1 MASFNIHIAVGSLYQ
16 KNNKIKNKLD
26 FFNGIVE
33 PDMVEDKTLTHFSG
47 EIIENSI
54 IRSLECKVNLVEFL
68 DNYNISSDYNKGW
81 FLHLVTDY
89 LFYNYFLDKD
99 YLKSV
104 THKEFSRDIYH
115 SYDDVNDYLI
125 NKYQL
130 VYPSAEVEHYINKNR
145 DSLTNGEHKNILP
158 FEKLDEFILKVAKI
172 NLENYVLKIKKSGC
186 NVVPDEWEENK
197 MEEKLL
203 KLKEELNNDLNGALT
218 EADVL
223 NVKSEYVGKKSEIQ
237 NLLSGLKDMS
247 VEDKKKYGSLINNTK
262 KEMEELVNKKLESLQ
277 NKVNANFDDTLDY
290 DVKTGSLH
298 PVTIIA
304 KEVTDVLK
312 RMGFTVVSGPEMES
326 EYYNFE
332 ALNVPKDHPARDMQD
347 TYYLDNGM
355 LLRTQTSDNQIH
367 AMENYGAPLRICAPG
382 RTFRNEDL
390 DANHENTFFQIEGMV
405 IDKGVSIEN
414 LLYVMKSVLSEVFKR
429 DVDVR
434 LRPGFFPFTEP
445 SYEMDM
451 SCLICGGKG
460 CPTCKNS
467 GYIEMVGSGMVH
479 PNVLKAGGID
489 SEEYTG
495 FAFGIGLT
503 RLAMMKYKINDI
515 RVLNSGDIRYLENFK
530 IN

>member
-1 MASFNIHIAVGSLYQ
+1 
-16 KNNKIKNKLD
+16 
-26 FFNGIVE
+26 
-33 PDMVEDKTLTHFSG
+33 
-47 EIIENSI
+47 
-54 IRSLECKVNLVEFL
+54 
-68 DNYNISSDYNKGW
+68 
-81 FLHLVTDY
+81 
-89 LFYNYFLDKD
+89 
-99 YLKSV
+99 
-104 THKEFSRDIYH
+104 
-115 SYDDVNDYLI
+115 
-125 NKYQL
+125 
-130 VYPSAEVEHYINKNR
+130 
-145 DSLTNGEHKNILP
+145 
-158 FEKLDEFILKVAKI
+158 
-172 NLENYVLKIKKSGC
+172 
-186 NVVPDEWEENK
+186 
-197 MEEKLL
+197 MEEKLINL
-203 KLKEELNNDLNGALT
+203 KSNLESALKNVSK

-237 NLLSGLKDMS
+237 ELLSGLKDMS
-247 VEDKKKYGSLINNTK
+247 IDEKKKYGSLINSTK
-262 KEMEELVNKKLESLQ
+262 KEMEELVNQKLEDAQ
-277 NKVNANFDDTLDY
+277 NKSNVSFDDSVEYALN
-290 DVKTGSLH
+290 KGSLH
-298 PVTIIA
+298 PVTIVA
-304 KEVTDVLK
+304 REVTDILK

-347 TYYLDNGM
+347 TYYLSNGM

-414 LLYVMKSVLSEVFKR
+414 LLYVMQQVLSEVFKR
-429 DVDVR
+429 EVKVR

-467 GYIEMVGSGMVH
+467 GYIEMVGSGMIH

-515 RVLNSGDIRYLENFK
+515 RVLNSGDIRYLEQFE
-530 IN
+530 ID

>member
-1 MASFNIHIAVGSLYQ
+1 
-16 KNNKIKNKLD
+16 
-26 FFNGIVE
+26 
-33 PDMVEDKTLTHFSG
+33 
-47 EIIENSI
+47 
-54 IRSLECKVNLVEFL
+54 
-68 DNYNISSDYNKGW
+68 
-81 FLHLVTDY
+81 
-89 LFYNYFLDKD
+89 
-99 YLKSV
+99 
-104 THKEFSRDIYH
+104 
-115 SYDDVNDYLI
+115 
-125 NKYQL
+125 
-130 VYPSAEVEHYINKNR
+130 
-145 DSLTNGEHKNILP
+145 
-158 FEKLDEFILKVAKI
+158 
-172 NLENYVLKIKKSGC
+172 
-186 NVVPDEWEENK
+186 
-197 MEEKLL
+197 MEEKII
-203 KLKEELNNDLNGALT
+203 KIKEELVLELSKVT
-218 EADVL
+218 KEAEVL
-223 NVKSEYVGKKSEIQ
+223 NVKALYVGKKSEIQ
-237 NLLSGLKDMS
+237 SLLASLKDMS
-247 VEDKKKYGSLINNTK
+247 VQDKKKYGSVINNTK
-262 KEMEELVNKKLESLQ
+262 KEMEELISTKLESLQ
-277 NKVNANFDDTLDY
+277 NKVNVSFDDTTDY
-290 DVKTGSLH
+290 NLKSGSLH
-298 PVTIIA
+298 PVTIVA
-304 KEVTDVLK
+304 HEVTDILK

-347 TYYLDNGM
+347 TYYLSNGM

-414 LLYVMKSVLSEVFKR
+414 LLYVMQQVLSEVFHQQIK
-429 DVDVR
+429 VR

-515 RVLNSGDIRYLENFK
+515 RVLNSGDIRYLKQFDVD
-530 IN
+530 

>member
-1 MASFNIHIAVGSLYQ
+1 ME
-16 KNNKIKNKLD
+16 K
-26 FFNGIVE
+26 
-33 PDMVEDKTLTHFSG
+33 
-47 EIIENSI
+47 
-54 IRSLECKVNLVEFL
+54 R
-68 DNYNISSDYNKGW
+68 
-81 FLHLVTDY
+81 
-89 LFYNYFLDKD
+89 
-99 YLKSV
+99 LKEL
-104 THKEFSRDIYH
+104 KM
-115 SYDDVNDYLI
+115 
-125 NKYQL
+125 
-130 VYPSAEVEHYINKNR
+130 
-145 DSLTNGEHKNILP
+145 SLTKELS
-158 FEKLDEFILKVAKI
+158 EAK
-172 NLENYVLKIKKSGC
+172 K
-186 NVVPDEWEENK
+186 
-197 MEEKLL
+197 
-203 KLKEELNNDLNGALT
+203 
-218 EADVL
+218 EADVA
-223 NVKSEYVGKKSEIQ
+223 NIKAMYIGKKSEVQGI
-237 NLLSGLKDMS
+237 LASLKDMS

-262 KEMEELVNKKLESLQ
+262 KEMEELVNQKLEELE
-277 NKVNANFDDTLDY
+277 NKGNFSFDDTIDY
-290 DVKTGSLH
+290 EIDTGSLH
-298 PVTIIA
+298 PVTIVA

-367 AMENYGAPLRICAPG
+367 AMESYGAPLRICAPG
-382 RTFRNEDL
+382 RTFRNEEK

-414 LLYVMKSVLSEVFKR
+414 LLYVMQQVLSEVFKKE
-429 DVDVR
+429 VKVR

-515 RVLNSGDIRYLENFK
+515 RVLNSGDIRYLEQFK